1 VRETGRAGGVPASK
15 IEGLR
20 FAEIRIVGDTD
31 ARKPVLMDF
40 AYLAEQRRVILSA
53 LLAGAAFL
61 VALFV
66 VTLLLGSMI

>member
-1 VRETGRAGGVPASK
+1 M
-15 IEGLR
+15 EGLH
-20 FAEIRIVGDTD
+20 FAETQIVGESD
-31 ARKPVLMDF
+31 ARKPLLMDL
-40 AYLAEQRRVILSA
+40 AYLADQRRVILSA